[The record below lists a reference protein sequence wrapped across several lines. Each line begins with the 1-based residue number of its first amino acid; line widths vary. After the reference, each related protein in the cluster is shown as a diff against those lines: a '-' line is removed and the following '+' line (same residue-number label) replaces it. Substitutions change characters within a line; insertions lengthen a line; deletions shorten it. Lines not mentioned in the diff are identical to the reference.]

1 MLRGVKI
8 VEEIEGSGGLGGVAR
23 MTEAIAAL
31 ENRRTELIEQLRS
44 QRLASWE
51 EIGQACGMT
60 RQGASRRWSRQAQA
74 TSFGDAAV
82 AYRRGRP
89 PYPESAVDWL
99 VPGTAK
105 SVLDLGAGTGKLTQ
119 LLAVRELEVIA
130 VEPLA
135 PMRDELIA
143 AVPQADV
150 RDGSAEAIPLADNA
164 VDAVVV
170 AQAWH
175 WFDAAKA
182 LPEIARV
189 LAPGGSLGL
198 VWNVRDLSVPWVAEL
213 DRVLHPHSR
222 REMDTTPSI
231 GTPFR
236 EVERLEVRWEHTL
249 TRAELLD
256 LVASRSYVITMPAE
270 DRDELLRQVGDLLD
284 SHLDLRGRKKLTMP
298 YLTRCTRARLA
309 S

>member
-1 MLRGVKI
+1 MLPSMRI
-8 VEEIEGSGGLGGVAR
+8 VEEIEGSGGLDGLAR
-23 MTEAIAAL
+23 MTEVIAAL
-31 ENRRTELIEQLRS
+31 EHRRTELIEQLRS
-44 QRLASWE
+44 QRVASWE

-60 RQGASRRWSRQAQA
+60 RQGASRRWSQQAQA
-74 TSFGDAAV
+74 TSFGDQAA

-89 PYPESAVDWL
+89 PYPSSAVDWL

-119 LLAVRELEVIA
+119 LLVARSRLAVTA
-130 VEPLA
+130 VEPLDA
-135 PMRDELIA
+135 MREELVA
-143 AVPQADV
+143 TVPSADV
-150 RDGSAEAIPLADNA
+150 RDGSAEAIPLENKA

-189 LAPGGSLGL
+189 LTPGGTLGL
-198 VWNVRDLSVPWVAEL
+198 VWNIRDHSVPWVAEL
-213 DRVLHPHSR
+213 DRVLHRHTR
-222 REMDTTPSI
+222 QEIDTSPSI

-236 EVERLEVRWEHTL
+236 EVERLEVRWEHAL

-256 LVASRSYVITMPAE
+256 LVASRSYVITMPTK
-270 DRDELLRQVGDLLD
+270 DRDELLHQVGELLD

-298 YLTRCTRARLA
+298 YVTRCTRARLA
-309 S
+309 